1 MLEATQFSWQQG
13 DTDDGEIV
21 ITQGSASTRDLI
33 FELTRQAIG
42 LARRQSTL
50 PHKEGLPEDS
60 ELIPLLA
67 DLNFSPG
74 REFEVVTPDFTDRLV
89 DIDYLRGLPVKFCLR
104 ASTQEVAH
112 ISEPLILS
120 QRLFDHNHGEG
131 ASFHILRSAMMALDI
146 RKVAAS
152 KS

>member
-1 MLEATQFSWQQG
+1 MLEAPQFSWQQG

-21 ITQGSASTRDLI
+21 ITRGSASTRDII

-50 PHKEGLPEDS
+50 PHEEGLPKDS

-67 DLNFSPG
+67 DLNFPPG
-74 REFEVVTPDFTDRLV
+74 REFEVVTPNFTDRLV
-89 DIDYLRGLPVKFCLR
+89 NIDYLRGLPVKFCLR

-112 ISEPLILS
+112 NSEPLILS
-120 QRLFDHNHGEG
+120 QRLFDRNHGEG
-131 ASFHILRSAMMALDI
+131 ASFHILRLAMIALDV
-146 RKVAAS
+146 RKATTS